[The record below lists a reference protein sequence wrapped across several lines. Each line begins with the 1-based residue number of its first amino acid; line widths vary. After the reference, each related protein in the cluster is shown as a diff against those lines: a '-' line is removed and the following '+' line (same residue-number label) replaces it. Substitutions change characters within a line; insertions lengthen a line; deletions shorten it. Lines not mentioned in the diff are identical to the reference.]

1 MDKKVK
7 DREVSLNEAEY
18 YLSAWGNENII
29 RNYVAYFE
37 KKMDSE
43 INEFQDL
50 EYDISSASF
59 PNFAAWIRFYTELIC
74 NSLHW
79 RLFRIEGDWKKI
91 QNLPFGKARDMII
104 ERIERETELR
114 ADRIEKSEMETMKD
128 AVNLVLNLRHSF
140 QHGGLPN
147 LMRDLSYESN
157 EEKLIRMLKPKNYKE
172 TKEILLK
179 VEALIKL
186 LPQPIIR
193 FKYK

>member
-1 MDKKVK
+1 MERKVS
-7 DREVSLNEAEY
+7 DYESGY

-29 RNYVAYFE
+29 QNYIAYFE
-37 KKMDSE
+37 KKMIAE
-43 INEFQDL
+43 INEVQEL
-50 EYDISSASF
+50 EYDISSANF

-91 QNLPFGKARDMII
+91 QNIPFGKARDIII

-114 ADRIEKSEMETMKD
+114 ADRIEISKLETMKD

-147 LMRDLSYESN
+147 LMRDLWYKSN
-157 EEKLIRMLKPKNYKE
+157 EEKLIRVLRPKNYKE
-172 TKEILLK
+172 TKEIFLK
-179 VEALIKL
+179 AEALIKL

-193 FKYK
+193 F